1 MTVND
6 LAKPWPECLPRR
18 FAPFLVHRSQY
29 RSLTSGLPSFVPRPV
44 EPSLHDVIVLA
55 DAAGLPAATIHGID
69 LAESCLDHPRRRSVA
84 RIVKLHASHY
94 VSCPPLPWRNASLLC
109 DLLPSLTG
117 L

>member
-69 LAESCLDHPRRRSVA
+69 LAESCLDHPRRRSVEGTFLG
-84 RIVKLHASHY
+84 RH
-94 VSCPPLPWRNASLLC
+94 PPFAIKPFFEFPR
-109 DLLPSLTG
+109 
-117 L
+117 